1 VPVHEDSFAPGT
13 PCWADVLVGDVA
25 RARDF
30 YGALFG
36 WTFED
41 LPPEAGGYVMARKD
55 DHVVAG
61 LMARD
66 PQDPGQRDVWTVYLA
81 TDDVDA
87 TAELALAAG
96 GIFFLGPVDVLDVG
110 RIAVGADPAGAAYGL
125 WQART
130 HTGADLVGE
139 PGSLCWAESMSRDY
153 SASRA
158 FYSHVLGYRLEEIGE
173 GGFSYSV
180 ATIEES
186 GQPVAGIGAIPAEAP
201 AEVSSHW
208 MVYFAVADCDAAAAR
223 VTSLGGSV
231 VQPAFDS
238 PYGRMAVVA
247 GAQGETFSVMQLPEP
262 SSRTDASAPDAS
274 APDASAPDAS
284 PG

>member
-1 VPVHEDSFAPGT
+1 M
-13 PCWADVLVGDVA
+13 VGDLP

-55 DHVVAG
+55 GHVVAG

-66 PQDPGQRDVWTVYLA
+66 PDDPGQRDVWTVYLA
-81 TDDVDA
+81 ADDVDA
-87 TAELALAAG
+87 TVQAARGAG
-96 GIFFLGPVDVLDVG
+96 GVFFLGPMDVLDVG

-125 WQART
+125 WQARS
-130 HTGADLVGE
+130 HTGTDLVGE

-153 SASRA
+153 TASQA
-158 FYSHVLGYRLEEIGE
+158 FYSDVLGFNLEEIGE

-180 ATIEES
+180 ATLAD
-186 GQPVAGIGAIPAEAP
+186 GGAPVAGIGAIPAEAP
-201 AEVSSHW
+201 ADVPSHW
-208 MVYFAVADCDAAAAR
+208 MAYFAVADADAAADR
-223 VTSLGGSV
+223 VTSLGGTV
-231 VQPAFDS
+231 VRSPFDT

-247 GAQGETFSVMQLPEP
+247 GAQGETFSVMQP
-262 SSRTDASAPDAS
+262 TDASATTDAS
-274 APDASAPDAS
+274 DASDAS
-284 PG
+284 GLDASGSDASDG